1 KTDTVE
7 EGMEQSK
14 QAVSNGQAW
23 QKWLDLAEEQGGDIS
38 YLKNPEKRGQ
48 ADISRRIRAPE
59 DGYIQSIDAYK
70 IGLASLELGAG
81 RKAKND
87 EIDPLAG
94 IILNKKVVDPV
105 ESGEPL
111 LTCLTNDETRLL

>member
-1 KTDTVE
+1 
-7 EGMEQSK
+7 
-14 QAVSNGQAW
+14 
-23 QKWLDLAEEQGGDIS
+23 
-38 YLKNPEKRGQ
+38 KNPEKRGQ

-94 IILNKKVVDPV
+94 IILNKKVGDPV

-111 LTCLTNDETRLL
+111 LTCLTNDETRLLPAEELADDAVTIGSDKPELTAMVTHRVDSSGVQVL